1 MSCYEHRIVVAR
13 LSDSLL
19 DQLLELERLR
29 EQVKKAEL
37 FANRSGRPNPKKGP
51 ARNRKTVRT

>member
-1 MSCYEHRIVVAR
+1 MSYERRIAAAR

-37 FANRSGRPNPKKGP
+37 ADKSAKPGTARSSQQS
-51 ARNRKTVRT
+51 T

>member
-1 MSCYEHRIVVAR
+1 MSYERRIAAAR

-29 EQVKKAEL
+29 EAVKKAEF
-37 FANRSGRPNPKKGP
+37 FAKSRKAGRELRSDQKKE
-51 ARNRKTVRT
+51 AAN